1 MIKNEPSVKI
11 LVGYHK
17 PAVLLKD
24 DILTPIHLGRAIA
37 TENSKDGKISEED
50 YKWMLDNMIGD
61 DTGDNIS
68 NLNRQFCEMTG
79 IYWAWKNYDKLGNP
93 DYIGFM
99 HYRRHFIFKDEN
111 IDHVNTD
118 VVLFDEIDEEYLNT
132 VNMKP
137 DNIQKLI
144 KGYDIIEYAPL
155 LHPKTVFDQFADLSN
170 PNYNLDFDVWEK
182 SIEILKKSNPDYAD
196 AANLYL
202 NQNKHIWFN
211 VFIMKRE
218 LFFKYAE
225 WIFKLLFELNKQ
237 IDLNLKSVKGKR
249 VLAFIVERFFGI
261 FLTKHSSELKAR
273 KLKLTLIKDPD
284 IRKDIEPAF
293 SSNNIPVV
301 MSSDNNYVY
310 YLAAS
315 IKSLVLNG
323 NPDKNYDIMVL
334 TDNITKEN
342 QKLLKTLALPSVS
355 IRFIDVEPYLKKIDP
370 KIFYL
375 SGTHTQSTYYRF
387 FAPTIFS
394 KFDKILYL
402 DCDSIILDDV
412 AKLYNTEIGDNLL
425 GACVDVGMI
434 ANFTANKKL
443 YDFIKDKLTVSNPY
457 KYFQAGVLIVNI
469 AQFKQQNIQGKLFEK
484 LKEIKTPRF
493 VDQDILNAVCYNQV
507 NFLDPKWNVEWNLP
521 IDFPYLENLLPETIY
536 EEYMQ
541 NRNNPSFLH
550 YSGRKPWNLVHHD
563 LSEIFW
569 NYASQTPF
577 FVRTLVK
584 TINTMNGNSIDSS
597 ALLVNGQNIPIHT
610 AFKMLWN
617 YRRYKFK
624 LWKYKVLSKLTWNK
638 TRKKYK
644 RNYKDLKRKLKN
656 IKQIFSRL

>member
-182 SIEILKKSNPDYAD
+182 STEILKKSNPDYAD

-315 IKSLVLNG
+315 IKSLILNSG
-323 NPDKNYDIMVL
+323 PDRNYDIMIL
-334 TDNITKEN
+334 TDNITIEN
-342 QKLLKTLALPSVS
+342 QRLLKTLALPNVS
-355 IRFIDVEPYLKKIDP
+355 IRFIDVKPYLKKIDP
-370 KIFYL
+370 KIFYIT
-375 SGTHTQSTYYRF
+375 GPFTQSTYYRF
-387 FAPTIFS
+387 LISTIFN

-412 AKLYNTEIGDNLL
+412 SKLYDTKIGSNLL
-425 GACVDVGMI
+425 AACIDVGMI
-434 ANFTANKKL
+434 ANFTANKTSFN
-443 YDFIKDKLTVSNPY
+443 FIRDKLAVTDPY
-457 KYFQAGVLIVNI
+457 KYFQAGVMVVNI
-469 AQFKQQNIQGKLFEK
+469 HQFKQQNIQDKLFKK
-484 LKEIKTPRF
+484 LSEIKTPPF

-507 NFLDPKWNVEWNLP
+507 TFLDPKWNVEWNLP
-521 IDFPYLENLLPETIY
+521 IDFSYYENCLPESIY
-536 EEYMQ
+536 DQYII

-550 YSGRKPWNLVHHD
+550 YSGRKPWNLVHQD
-563 LSEIFW
+563 LAEIFW
-569 NYASQTPF
+569 EYASQTPF
-577 FVRTLVK
+577 FVRTLIE
-584 TINTMNGNSIDSS
+584 TITAPKNNTYFSTLHIQ
-597 ALLVNGQNIPIHT
+597 GQNVPIQA

-624 LWKYKVLSKLTWNK
+624 LWKYKFLSKLTWNK

-644 RNYKDLKRKLKN
+644 RKYKDLKRKVATIN
-656 IKQIFSRL
+656 QIFSQL